1 MSTAEMQACLARL
14 YVDEPFRKLFRLDFT
29 AIDEYW
35 LTNDE
40 ASAIRAIN
48 PMQLDNY
55 ARSLR
60 NKRRSRVER
69 AYPIMFSIDQSKMLR
84 YYARYYQ
91 FQTGRADALSPQQD
105 VLDFGAFLHQSLIGA
120 DTLPPYAA
128 DICRYERLYY
138 LVRFAPRLPQN
149 SAGAKVNRIADSSDV
164 PFVRRGVEIADFA
177 YDVAAI
183 EEWVRDTGRPPTV
196 DEVGQTAASIAF
208 RPATP
213 TSAARMLRLNAATRA
228 VIAFCDGRTASQIV
242 AALEAAY
249 STRDLQRDIVDVLN
263 RLLALEVLTLDIGAA
278 ADDETE
284 KCITRISEVEGM

>member
-40 ASAIRAIN
+40 ASAIRAID
-48 PMQLDNY
+48 PMQLENY

-69 AYPIMFSIDQSKMLR
+69 AYPIMFSIDQGKMLR

-105 VLDFGAFLHQSLIGA
+105 VLDFGAFLHESLIGA
-120 DTLPPYAA
+120 DTLPAYAA

-138 LVRFAPRLPQN
+138 LVRFAPRLLQSSP
-149 SAGAKVNRIADSSDV
+149 GADVNRIADSSDV
-164 PFVRRGVEIADFA
+164 PFVRRGVEIADFS

-183 EEWVRDTGRPPTV
+183 EERVRDTGRAPTV
-196 DEVGQTAASIAF
+196 DEVGQTAVSIAF
-208 RPATP
+208 RPATS

-228 VIAFCDGRTASQIV
+228 VIAFCDGRSVRQIV

-263 RLLALEVLTLDIGAA
+263 RLLALEVLTLDVGAA
-278 ADDETE
+278 TDGGTETR
-284 KCITRISEVEGM
+284 ITRVSEVEGM